1 MSLRYAERQA
11 LVQEPPRSA
20 TPCARAAQAPA
31 CQCTL
36 SRVCDVELGATG
48 LCSLVPLL
56 GVRHR
61 RTGGDWPGC
70 CLRVRR
76 SQATPQPTSMP
87 VPMVQVRH
95 MRVLVCQ
102 RRVLVPMAVSPLRHG
117 VMRVVV
123 MAIVMG
129 MGVLMLQ
136 GLMGMRVVV

>member
-1 MSLRYAERQA
+1 
-11 LVQEPPRSA
+11 
-20 TPCARAAQAPA
+20 
-31 CQCTL
+31 
-36 SRVCDVELGATG
+36 
-48 LCSLVPLL
+48 
-56 GVRHR
+56 
-61 RTGGDWPGC
+61 
-70 CLRVRR
+70 
-76 SQATPQPTSMP
+76 MP